1 MKRNIPIEFFRFLF
15 ICVIC
20 LWHFSNVATFVKHGY
35 IAVEFFFILSGF
47 YLYKNYRKN
56 PEIETIDYLLSRCKK
71 LLPPFL
77 ISFLLLVLLDRK
89 QYIYPP
95 EEISP
100 DSILEKYFSHFH
112 EIFLCQGIGL
122 TDRAAINH
130 PLWFVSVLLFS
141 SCLLHSMLRNYGQK
155 AINLFIPIIVLVGLN
170 YLLAKGGR
178 VDAPIFCSPWLRSGI
193 VRGLSEMGLGIII
206 SNNFEK
212 KYYTIVK
219 KKIIFNLLG
228 LASLLGFMLM
238 ILAEGNYDYLSFFF
252 VPIIIVCCNMQN
264 SVFQK
269 LFSSRIWVWF
279 GNLSMFM
286 YFIHLFVAYIFW
298 MWFCNL
304 GIPTALLVVM
314 YIIGVVFAAYFLKRI
329 SKFFLPSK

>member
-122 TDRAAINH
+122 TDRVAINH
-130 PLWFVSVLLFS
+130 PLWFISVLLFS
-141 SCLLHSMLRNYGQK
+141 SGLLHSLLRNYGQK
-155 AINLFIPIIVLVGLN
+155 AINLT
-170 YLLAKGGR
+170 LLY
-178 VDAPIFCSPWLRSGI
+178 FFH
-193 VRGLSEMGLGIII
+193 LG
-206 SNNFEK
+206 
-212 KYYTIVK
+212 
-219 KKIIFNLLG
+219 
-228 LASLLGFMLM
+228 
-238 ILAEGNYDYLSFFF
+238 
-252 VPIIIVCCNMQN
+252 
-264 SVFQK
+264 SVQ
-269 LFSSRIWVWF
+269 
-279 GNLSMFM
+279 G
-286 YFIHLFVAYIFW
+286 
-298 MWFCNL
+298 
-304 GIPTALLVVM
+304 
-314 YIIGVVFAAYFLKRI
+314 
-329 SKFFLPSK
+329 